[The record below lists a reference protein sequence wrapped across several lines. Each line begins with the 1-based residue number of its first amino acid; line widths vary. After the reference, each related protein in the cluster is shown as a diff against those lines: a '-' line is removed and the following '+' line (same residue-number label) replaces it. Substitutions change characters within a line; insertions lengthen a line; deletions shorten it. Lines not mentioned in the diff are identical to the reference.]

1 MIFKKFAALAAVLS
15 TVAFAASAQSFSDIY
30 GRNLVSDQGTI
41 TINAN
46 GTMGGIFNGQD
57 FSGRWW
63 TEDGVF
69 CREGTVGGTAF
80 GPACQTI
87 RMNGNRISFTTVD
100 GARTTTYR
108 IQ

>member
-1 MIFKKFAALAAVLS
+1 MTFIKRTALAAALS
-15 TVAFAASAQSFSDIY
+15 TLAFAASAQSFSDIY
-30 GRNLVSDQGTI
+30 GRDLVSSDGVIQINGNGSMTGT
-41 TINAN
+41 
-46 GTMGGIFNGQD
+46 FNGRELN
-57 FSGRWW
+57 GRWW

-69 CREGTVGGTAF
+69 CREGTLGGTPF

-87 RMNGNRISFTTVD
+87 SMGNGQISFTTTD